1 MAHDLQADD
10 AARAHLLCE
19 HAVESRD
26 VDGGVPIG
34 IRMLHRL
41 AVGSHHAFHA
51 CLVLQHVVKTL
62 PVAHNVHDLGAH
74 AGGHLPVEGLRTYLD
89 ITHECHQQSVH
100 RAVVFEL
107 GPATGSAGVGDLEIV
122 GSLGVEGPPPRD
134 LFRVA
139 PGLAHGAPDPGGQVQ
154 FVLLLHSL
162 LEAPH
167 KASQLAIRPRE
178 NPLQSV
184 ALLHRRCRRLPPFS
198 SRRCRRGTETPPA
211 AAPVSGAEAV
221 APARRASALIKDNE
235 HRSCEQGFH
244 RGALRCCCAARRG
257 RSSKRRAGGSGRSG
271 SLQPARPKHQE
282 KGTAGVAGDCRH
294 GKSRVW
300 D

>member
-26 VDGGVPIG
+26 LDGGIPIG

-41 AVGSHHAFHA
+41 AVGSHHSFHA

-122 GSLGVEGPPPRD
+122 GSLGVEGPPPRVF
-134 LFRVA
+134 FRVA
-139 PGLAHGAPDPGGQVQ
+139 PGLAHVAPHLWGQVQ
-154 FVLLLHSL
+154 LVLLMRSL
-162 LEAPH
+162 LEAPQ
-167 KASQLAIRPRE
+167 KASHLALRPRE
-178 NPLQSV
+178 TLRQPCGLHLQRC
-184 ALLHRRCRRLPPFS
+184 ALLRRRCRRPPPFS
-198 SRRCRRGTETPPA
+198 
-211 AAPVSGAEAV
+211 
-221 APARRASALIKDNE
+221 
-235 HRSCEQGFH
+235 
-244 RGALRCCCAARRG
+244 
-257 RSSKRRAGGSGRSG
+257 
-271 SLQPARPKHQE
+271 
-282 KGTAGVAGDCRH
+282 
-294 GKSRVW
+294 
-300 D
+300 